1 MKYLQ
6 HNRRAWNKE
15 SREGS
20 AWCSPVDSETIR
32 RAQSGDW
39 QIILTPRLPVP
50 RPWFGNIAGKRV
62 LCLASAGGQQAP
74 ILSAAGA
81 KVVSF
86 DLSEE
91 QLAKDQ
97 LVAGRD
103 GLLLA
108 CVQGDM
114 ADLSCFDDEQFDL
127 VFHPA
132 SNVFVPD
139 VLPVWKECFRV
150 LRPNGV
156 LLSGFMNPVVFLFD
170 HEEAKRTGKLEVRY
184 QLPYSDVTNLPPALL
199 QEKIGRG
206 ESIEFG
212 HSLDALIG
220 GQLQAGFL
228 IAGLYEDKWFDDT
241 WLFSRYCPIC
251 IATRSIKRER

>member
-1 MKYLQ
+1 MKHLQ

-20 AWCSPVDSETIR
+20 IWSRPVDSETVR
-32 RAQSGDW
+32 KAQSGDW

-50 RPWFGNIAGKRV
+50 RSWFGNIAGKRV

-81 KVVSF
+81 NVVSF

-91 QLAKDQ
+91 QLAKDR

-103 GLLLA
+103 GLSLV
-108 CVQGDM
+108 CVLGDM
-114 ADLSCFDDEQFDL
+114 ANLSCFNDEQFDL
-127 VFHPA
+127 IFHPA

-139 VLPVWKECFRV
+139 VFPVWRGCFRV

-170 HEEAKRTGKLEVRY
+170 HEEAKLTGKLEVKY
-184 QLPYSDVTNLPPALL
+184 QLPYSDLISLAPASL

-206 ESIEFG
+206 EPIEFG

-228 IAGLYEDKWFDDT
+228 IAGLYEDNWFDDS
-241 WLFSRYCPIC
+241 WLFSRYCPIS
-251 IATRSIKRER
+251 IATRSIKK